1 MPITKGRG
9 DEKKEGV
16 MGQELL
22 YVVMPRINFTPSQLA
37 YNRRVAKS
45 DRSQCRNYDEEE
57 REGLNSNSDYKT
69 QDRLSGKGG
78 SKGGNIDESV

>member
-1 MPITKGRG
+1 
-9 DEKKEGV
+9 

-45 DRSQCRNYDEEE
+45 DRSQCRNYDDEEH
-57 REGLNSNSDYKT
+57 EGLNPKSDYKT
-69 QDRLSGKGG
+69 QSQDRMRNKGG